1 MTQPEY
7 TYPAPPTAPSTQP
20 ANFPPVYYG
29 PPPVKSRRKLKI
41 AAAIALP
48 VLAGLVTVIVL
59 NSSGGSSSPTGFN
72 DPDVLSADITQTIN
86 LQLADPTDP
95 KYDPSESVT
104 DTTCIKDTGP
114 KFTCIATWDDGTETT
129 MVATV
134 TANGDSWI
142 TS

>member
-7 TYPAPPTAPSTQP
+7 TYPAPPAQPFP
-20 ANFPPVYYG
+20 ANFVPVYG
-29 PPPVKSRRKLKI
+29 PPPKSRRKLKI

-59 NSSGGSSSPTGFN
+59 NSSSGNSGPTGFN